1 MKEKEPEQEKQ
12 TKSMRLTLDYP
23 TVDGGFTTKEMTVKF
38 ANPKNAKKHGALTG
52 RWQEHAHVYE
62 MSFSIE
68 IPEFIHE
75 ELKGKSVGE
84 RKLGESS
91 SRDSREYELDFPKSI
106 KARSIDCL
114 TEAWLQ
120 LVVDYAWLRKM
131 ALAPLQRVIFYKF
144 DNASK
149 KVNSDWNANHF
160 GYESI
165 LHYKYALGYIKQSGK
180 GSGKDI
186 IRFNDLKKSLNTHY
200 DREFF
205 EYKYVNWT
213 QEREDFF
220 RRLDELFQKQ
230 IAAMAEFEKNLTET
244 KINSFMQSK
253 DGMLGLEAGKEEK
266 G

>member
-1 MKEKEPEQEKQ
+1 MEKEVEEKQ
-12 TKSMRLTLDYP
+12 TKSLRLMLDYP
-23 TVDGGFTTKEMTVKF
+23 TVEGGFTTKEMTVKF

-52 RWQEHAHVYE
+52 RWQGHAHVYE

-84 RKLGESS
+84 RKLGESNNKD
-91 SRDSREYELDFPKSI
+91 SRDYELDFPKSI
-106 KARSIDCL
+106 KARSIDGL

-131 ALAPLQRVIFYKF
+131 ATAPLQRVIFYKF
-144 DNASK
+144 DNNSK
-149 KVNSDWNANHF
+149 KVNSDWNGNHF
-160 GYESI
+160 GQESI
-165 LHYKYALGYIKQSGK
+165 LHYKYSLGYVKK
-180 GSGKDI
+180 SGKDI
-186 IRFNDLKKSLNTHY
+186 VRFNDLKKSLNTHY

-253 DGMLGLEAGKEEK
+253 DGMLGLGAGKEEK